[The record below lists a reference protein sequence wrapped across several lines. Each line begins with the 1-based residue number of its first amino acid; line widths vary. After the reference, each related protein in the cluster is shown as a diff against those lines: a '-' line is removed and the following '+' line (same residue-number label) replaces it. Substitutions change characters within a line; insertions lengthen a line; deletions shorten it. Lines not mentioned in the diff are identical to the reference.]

1 MIELLVVI
9 AIIAI
14 LAAMLL
20 PALAAAKKRAQQIA
34 CLSNQRQLGLG
45 MMLYLVDSGDKFP
58 GAAVK
63 LEGFHMEDW
72 IYWRKSGS
80 PDGITGTTTLPL
92 AQSQIISQ
100 LQTGNAT
107 NIFRC
112 PMEDQLNGDADQ
124 LLHNPLAPPLF
135 PYFYSYSFNNFNTGG
150 VANEGMD
157 LNWDRNTGKNPVNF
171 KSTSVHSP
179 VMKIM
184 IAEEPVTIRQSK

>member
-1 MIELLVVI
+1 MWKIGFIGVNLVPPMASPVI
-9 AIIAI
+9 
-14 LAAMLL
+14 
-20 PALAAAKKRAQQIA
+20 
-34 CLSNQRQLGLG
+34 
-45 MMLYLVDSGDKFP
+45 
-58 GAAVK
+58 
-63 LEGFHMEDW
+63 
-72 IYWRKSGS
+72 
-80 PDGITGTTTLPL
+80 TTLPL

-135 PYFYSYSFNNFNTGG
+135 PYFYSYSFNNFNIGG
-150 VANEGMD
+150 VAHGMG

-184 IAEEPVTIRQSK
+184 IAEEPVTFGNPNDNPNPNATSFGLIKDGCWTPAPHLRAETF